1 MNWRNRITLALT
13 WTLNWIAPA
22 LVPLVLI
29 GCGGGHTTVTQPPP
43 PKVTTL
49 TVSPASITAPAGSA
63 TTFTG
68 VFAPTAP
75 AGGSLTWSITP
86 VDGGTITSAGIY
98 TASSTAGKYSI
109 VATWTPSLSSEAI
122 ILKGSAAVN
131 LLAVPQLDA
140 VITPDQVQASGA
152 TQSAGAIQNGAV
164 AGQGIPSVLS
174 TDSGG
179 NTQVLSGFT
188 IPASDV
194 VLIRLANSD
203 GLRDIFKRKE
213 RSVCATD
220 SAFWVWF

>member
-1 MNWRNRITLALT
+1 MNWRNRITLTLT

-22 LVPLVLI
+22 LIPLVLI
-29 GCGGGHTTVTQPPP
+29 GCGGGHTTVTPPP
-43 PKVTTL
+43 PAKVTTL
-49 TVSPASITAPAGSA
+49 TVSPASISAPAGSA

-86 VDGGTITSAGIY
+86 VDGGTITGAGIY

-109 VATWTPSLSSEAI
+109 LATWTPSISSKAV

-164 AGQGIPSVLS
+164 AGQGIPSLVS
-174 TDSGG
+174 TDAGG
-179 NTQVLSGFT
+179 NTQVLSGFAL
-188 IPASDV
+188 PASDCG
-194 VLIRLANSD
+194 S
-203 GLRDIFKRKE
+203 
-213 RSVCATD
+213 S
-220 SAFWVWF
+220 SACK